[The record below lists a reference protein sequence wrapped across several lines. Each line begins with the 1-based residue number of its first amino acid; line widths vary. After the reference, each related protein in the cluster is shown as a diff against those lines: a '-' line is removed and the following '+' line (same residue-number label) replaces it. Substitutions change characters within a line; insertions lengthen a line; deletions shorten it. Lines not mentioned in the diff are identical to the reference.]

1 MILNDL
7 LLEISLCLDFV
18 TMYFEYMQVTK
29 ILKVYCKYC
38 TLFYTVKFKIY
49 SSCGYTCDH
58 VFSITGLQS
67 CVLNRAASHRAL
79 YFNNLLA
86 PQSLLKDWLLLLRAA
101 SPRLQ
106 MWESNTITIVLRNS
120 YGINISL

>member
-58 VFSITGLQS
+58 VLLVYKVVSSTEQHPTGHSISTIFSLHNH
-67 CVLNRAASHRAL
+67 C
-79 YFNNLLA
+79 
-86 PQSLLKDWLLLLRAA
+86 
-101 SPRLQ
+101 
-106 MWESNTITIVLRNS
+106 
-120 YGINISL
+120 